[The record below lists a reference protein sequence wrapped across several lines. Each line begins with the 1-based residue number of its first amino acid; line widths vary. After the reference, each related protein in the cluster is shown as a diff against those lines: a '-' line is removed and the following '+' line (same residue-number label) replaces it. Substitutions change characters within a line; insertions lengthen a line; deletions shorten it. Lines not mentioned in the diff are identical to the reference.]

1 MQFAKQAD
9 LDALHAEFH
18 AVMENVQALLS
29 DLDRHAE
36 VLELAVIKVA
46 QDNEYLSNLMVEVG
60 LLTNDDDMDDP
71 RLAREEIEDEDE
83 DEAHSHIAVDPD
95 NPAHEVDL
103 DEYLDTFRASDDGMP
118 EDDAEEREARAAAAR
133 ARRAAA
139 VEAQGLRELAEDANE
154 SDPSELDTD
163 PNSIR
168 DIPEE
173 GILVAPAKDEPEMFN
188 E

>member
-1 MQFAKQAD
+1 MARQGNPGFRPVQFAKQAD
-9 LDALHAEFH
+9 LDAFHAEFH

-46 QDNEYLSNLMVEVG
+46 QDNEYLSDVLVNAG
-60 LLTNDDDMDDP
+60 LLESEGPDPDDD
-71 RLAREEIEDEDE
+71 EEVED
-83 DEAHSHIAVDPD
+83 VDPD

-118 EDDAEEREARAAAAR
+118 EEDPEAREARAAAAR

-139 VEAQGLRELAEDANE
+139 VETQGLRELAEDANE

-163 PNSIR
+163 PNSIT
-168 DIPEE
+168 DVPED
-173 GILVAPAKDEPEMFN
+173 GILIAPGKDEPQMYQEN
-188 E
+188 